1 MHLLFAFFASETI
14 KWLNY
19 NSLGLMLLLCFV
31 LLLSRLICAHVL
43 VYPLSSIS
51 IKYLMNVYVR
61 HLVWIWTGNSLF
73 AMSGHSP
80 VVLCSV
86 GLIEKII
93 INLWSDTVFFR
104 YCFYIINELLLG
116 VSAVR
121 SKIITMKSEWAFIQV
136 WRRSRFEKTIRIYHF
151 KNELIFGKVL
161 LF

>member
-51 IKYLMNVYVR
+51 IKYLMNVR
-61 HLVWIWTGNSLF
+61 HLVWTGNSLF

-86 GLIEKII
+86 GLIEK
-93 INLWSDTVFFR
+93 NHNQFMVR
-104 YCFYIINELLLG
+104 YCVFSVLFLYNQWVTFGSVGRSEQNYNNEIRMG
-116 VSAVR
+116 IHSSV
-121 SKIITMKSEWAFIQV
+121 KKKSIW
-136 WRRSRFEKTIRIYHF
+136 
-151 KNELIFGKVL
+151 KNYTNISL
-161 LF
+161 